1 MLERFGTIRNPL
13 TIIAIFA
20 GITEISGTAIL
31 PFVSP
36 DNQANYIEFLKY
48 FPPFLVL
55 LFFATLNFNHRVL
68 YAPSDYKDENNF
80 FKRIGLASREEINRK
95 IEDDILDEVEEQSSH
110 QIEATATK
118 QPTADETSPKNSD
131 ALLKQSSANQA
142 PQKIQLITNK
152 STQDVRAR
160 YLKAEKLLF
169 EKLSFDKPSILKGVG
184 ISDSLGRRNAFFD
197 GLVMEDSNVQAIEF
211 LYFSNGPFNNSRV
224 QARVRKVLDH
234 AFIAFKQFPE
244 NQQKFFSLLIAIA
257 TDGPLDL
264 GLEKGRLKR
273 LTSSVPFPVKV
284 QIYKLDDLE
293 KELAQQ
299 PA

>member
-20 GITEISGTAIL
+20 GIAEISGTAIL

-36 DNQANYIEFLKY
+36 DNQASYIEFLKY

-55 LFFATLNFNHRVL
+55 LFFTTLNFNHRVL

-80 FKRIGLASREEINRK
+80 FKRVALANREEINRK
-95 IEDDILDEVEEQSSH
+95 IEDEILEEVENQSIAQTDSEVMQQH
-110 QIEATATK
+110 NVE
-118 QPTADETSPKNSD
+118 KNSFEAVED
-131 ALLKQSSANQA
+131 KANAYTESKVLPAKQ
-142 PQKIQLITNK
+142 IVENK
-152 STQDVRAR
+152 STQEVRAR

-169 EKLSFDKPSILKGVG
+169 EKASIEYPSILKSVHVAESTGSRSVY
-184 ISDSLGRRNAFFD
+184 FD
-197 GLVMEDSNVQAIEF
+197 GFIMDDSNVQAVEM

-224 QARVRKVLDH
+224 QARIRKVLDRT
-234 AFIAFKQFPE
+234 FLAFKQFPE
-244 NQQKFFSLLIAIA
+244 NQQKLFSLLIMIA
-257 TDGPLDL
+257 TDGPIDL
-264 GLEKGRLKR
+264 GLERGRLKR

-293 KELAQQ
+293 KELLRSN
-299 PA
+299 